1 MRWRSSSGAIVKVIR
16 LGGVIQGESH
26 HCGLISQAS
35 PFLVHIF
42 LVISVIV
49 YIVFGA
55 LMMQFFEAP
64 ASNTEGDLDSSDP
77 KQITYDLEPIAT
89 WGTPSIDHGYSG
101 TDLASEDPNV
111 HICIQ
116 RVLSA
121 LMDSTKC
128 SEHEVDL
135 YILNPID
142 ECYQNAAF
150 KVDQKVKHEKTI
162 KQLGRK
168 GKPHQVETDDVE
180 IVEDEWTFSNAVIF
194 AFTVITTIGYGH
206 VAPVTTEGRLFCIIY
221 GLIGVPF
228 TLLTIADIGMF
239 LSRVLRLFAKGVTST
254 IKWIKRIRRDGMFS
268 VFVQRKVSRF
278 WMTEV
283 PPDSPSKEPIHET
296 DSENGDERDTGE
308 SIGLS
313 ITFIIY
319 LLLGAYLLS
328 LYEPEMD
335 YFKAFYFNFVT
346 LTTIGLGDFVPRS
359 TNYIFLTLM
368 YITVGLALTT
378 LAIEIA
384 ADYLKKLHYF
394 GRKIEDVAN
403 AEVWF
408 GGKKMNLKSLIRHL
422 GDQFNIPVEDL
433 DNLNL
438 DTFVDSAIKVEDG
451 EMKTLRK
458 PYQNEK
464 PFSYRD
470 IRKADDAS
478 TIGYVD
484 SLVGTFRSDAPPLAI
499 AETSRTFPTVREENS
514 LKKERYS
521 EKDTM
526 TIGSADETSMEDELI
541 REVSME
547 PMPDFTR
554 YV

>member
-1 MRWRSSSGAIVKVIR
+1 MRGGADNR
-16 LGGVIQGESH
+16 RHGCGGRTLRKLRILFE
-26 HCGLISQAS
+26 AS

-42 LVISVIV
+42 LVVSVIV

-55 LMMQFFEAP
+55 LMMQFFELPDAETDAAP
-64 ASNTEGDLDSSDP
+64 GTSDG
-77 KQITYDLEPIAT
+77 KDTIDDVEAIAT
-89 WGTPSIDHGYSG
+89 WGSPSIDHDYSG
-101 TDLASEDPNV
+101 ADLASEDPNV

-116 RVLSA
+116 RVLGQ

-128 SEHEVDL
+128 NEHQVDL

-150 KVDQKVKHEKTI
+150 KVDQKVKLEKPI

-168 GKPHQVETDDVE
+168 GKPHQVETDAVE
-180 IVEDEWTFSNAVIF
+180 IVEDEWSFSNAVIF

-206 VAPVTTEGRLFCIIY
+206 VAPVTPEGRLFCIIY

-239 LSRVLRLFAKGVTST
+239 LSRVLRLFAKGVSCVIGWT
-254 IKWIKRIRRDGMFS
+254 KRIRTEGMLS
-268 VFVQRKVSRF
+268 VFIRRKASRL
-278 WMTEV
+278 WMSEV
-283 PPDSPSKEPIHET
+283 PSESPTKDALSET
-296 DSENGDERDTGE
+296 ESEDEDERGTGE
-308 SIGLS
+308 SVGLF

-359 TNYIFLTLM
+359 TNYMFLTLV

-408 GGKKMNLKSLIRHL
+408 GGKKMSLKSLVRHL
-422 GDQFNIPVEDL
+422 GDQLNIPVEAL
-433 DNLNL
+433 QNLNL
-438 DTFVDSAIKVEDG
+438 DTFVDAAIKVEDG
-451 EMKTLRK
+451 EIKTLRNPDK
-458 PYQNEK
+458 DIADEK

-478 TIGYVD
+478 TIGYADDRNSIVA
-484 SLVGTFRSDAPPLAI
+484 TYRSDMPPLAV
-499 AETSRTFPTVREENS
+499 AETSRTLATLREES
-514 LKKERYS
+514 ISKKERFS

-547 PMPDFTR
+547 PMPDFSR